1 MSISLQGDM
10 VFSLLSVLGTHNK
23 EDMSRTLLAMS
34 TSFESC
40 VAMRQSGEHKLIVN
54 ID

>member
-1 MSISLQGDM
+1 M

-23 EDMSRTLLAMS
+23 EDMTRTLLAMS

-40 VAMRQSGEHKLIVN
+40 VAMRQSGENELFLHRAAL
-54 ID
+54 